1 MECFPKE
8 VQEYETADGRSPFS
22 EWLGT
27 LSDRKTRARILKRI
41 TRIYLGN
48 LGDFKPVGDG
58 VIELR
63 EHHGPGYRIYCGEE
77 GDKVVVLLCG
87 GEKDSQEEDIQRAK
101 QYWADYRR
109 RTDA

>member
-8 VQEYETADGRSPFS
+8 VQEYETADGRAPFS

-27 LSDRKTRARILKRI
+27 LSDKKTRARILKRI

-48 LGDFKPVGDG
+48 LGDIKPVGDG

-77 GDKVVVLLCG
+77 RDKIVVLLCG
-87 GEKDSQEEDIQRAK
+87 GEKDSQEEDIKRAK
-101 QYWADYRR
+101 QYWSDYRR